1 MAASAAATSAGMGCR
16 VGAVALLVDE
26 GVELAD
32 GGVEPVDDE
41 EDDEEPWAKAGVK
54 WRTRA
59 ANRAK
64 RAKRNTNSLKDQFI
78 GRSPTGTAE
87 FWTRRWAGANRA
99 RIAGA
104 SKSEQTGTR
113 KRVKVTQ
120 RGGLCPSNLKTR
132 RP

>member
-41 EDDEEPWAKAGVK
+41 EDDEEPWAKAGAER
-54 WRTRA
+54 RTRA

-78 GRSPTGTAE
+78 GRSLIGTAE
-87 FWTRRWAGANRA
+87 LSTRRRVGANRA
-99 RIAGA
+99 GIAGA

-113 KRVKVTQ
+113 SRFTV
-120 RGGLCPSNLKTR
+120 RRGGGLCPGNLKTR